1 MTIATRLAAM
11 PKAVKGALINWTR
24 AGQTLRLDDPRGW
37 FFPRRKYTRPVN
49 DDQMLQLTAAWRAVK
64 LITETV
70 GGMPLHLMQRTNDV
84 PTKAKEHPVY
94 DRLNGR
100 ASMYQTSQAM
110 IEQAVTSLCLW
121 NKAYIRRRGAGSRAE
136 LYVISKPFVN
146 PRVLNDGFTL
156 VFDVTQNGKTET
168 LGIDEI
174 VPIDGFS
181 FPGAL
186 EGMGVAGMHQAAFSL
201 AIAAEE
207 YGAKYFATGGRP
219 SGVLTT
225 DLVLKKEQREQIRES
240 YAKLLH
246 GDIEDMGDL
255 AVLEG
260 GLKYQSISSTPD
272 EAQNLATRKQ
282 AVLEMARIFGV
293 PPHMLY
299 EMDRATYANAEQN
312 NREFLQYTLMPYLR
326 RIEAAI
332 NVFLLSEGDRKKY
345 FAKFNVE
352 GLLRADSAGRAAF
365 YREGRTGGWL
375 TQNEIRRLED
385 LPRVEGA
392 DDLHVPL
399 NMAPSD
405 RLMEVLGD
413 DEKTT
418 EA

>member
-1 MTIATRLAAM
+1 MLTRLASSA
-11 PKAVKGALINWTR
+11 KNVKGALINWTR
-24 AGQTLRLDDPRGW
+24 PGMTLRLDDPAGW
-37 FFPRRKYTRPVN
+37 GFPRRRYTRPVN

-70 GGMPLHLMQRTNDV
+70 GGMPLHLMQRTDDV
-84 PTKAKEHPVY
+84 PLKAIEHPLY
-94 DRLNGR
+94 FRLNGR
-100 ASMYQTSQAM
+100 SSTYQTSQALV
-110 IEQAVTSLCLW
+110 EQAVTSLCLW
-121 NKAYIRRRGAGSRAE
+121 NKAYIRTRGIGSRAQ

-146 PRVLNDGFTL
+146 PRLLDDGFTL

-168 LGIDEI
+168 LMLGEI
-174 VPIDGFS
+174 IPIDGFT

-186 EGMGVAGMHQAAFSL
+186 EGMAVAGHHQAALSL

-207 YGAKYFATGGRP
+207 YGAKFFATGGRP

-225 DLVLKKEQREQIRES
+225 DSFLKKEQRDQIRTAYS
-240 YAKLLH
+240 KLLH
-246 GDIEDMGDL
+246 GDIDDMGDI

-260 GLKYQSISSTPD
+260 GMKYQAISSTPD

-282 AVLEMARIFGV
+282 AVLDQARIFGV

-332 NVFLLSEGDRKKY
+332 NVFLLPETDRPKY

-405 RLMEVLGD
+405 RLMEVLGE

-418 EA
+418 EE